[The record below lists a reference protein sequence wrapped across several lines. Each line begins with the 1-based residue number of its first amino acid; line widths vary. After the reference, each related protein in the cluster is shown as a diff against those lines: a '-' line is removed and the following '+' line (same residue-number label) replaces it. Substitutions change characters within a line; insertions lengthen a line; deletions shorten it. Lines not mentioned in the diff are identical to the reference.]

1 MAVYFVQG
9 TKTFLEK
16 KTLLK
21 QNKLLHN
28 LFLKFKPSMIQLI
41 FGMLKNSLNKTD
53 THVCDFK
60 RK

>member
-28 LFLKFKPSMIQLI
+28 LFLKFKPPMIQL
-41 FGMLKNSLNKTD
+41 LNFRN
-53 THVCDFK
+53 VEEFFEQNGYA
-60 RK
+60 RM